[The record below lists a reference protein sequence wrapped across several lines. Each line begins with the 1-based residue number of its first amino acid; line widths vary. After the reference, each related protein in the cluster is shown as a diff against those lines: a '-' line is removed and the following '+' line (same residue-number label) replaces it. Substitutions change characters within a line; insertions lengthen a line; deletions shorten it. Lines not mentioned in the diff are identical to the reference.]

1 MSSEQEYLTRDEDL
15 VAVRERERE
24 WLLAEPRPGS
34 AADAFVDLTKVA
46 AEHPHD
52 EGVQAAVRRAVDAET
67 RISWLCK
74 YGATIHPD
82 TPTPYEGDPAGV

>member
-67 RISWLCK
+67 RLRWFLFSSG
-74 YGATIHPD
+74 YGRDKPSMSCG
-82 TPTPYEGDPAGV
+82 EGDGV